1 MSEIISE
8 MGVFNRISLKRILN
22 AIDSEY
28 EENNGRFAVKIPN
41 AMIDVFG
48 NKYVQITK
56 ESNETLDTNF
66 VDINK
71 ALDTFYRFSQ
81 KKGKITSFR
90 LISNRN
96 LNRSKSKINFLNC
109 KGEYGGSYATT
120 KTAFILHFISY
131 LEKPEFFK
139 KIYHISVESQKL
151 NRLKWIEDKLQS
163 ENISTFQ
170 KPIRLFSKNKL
181 KLAYVKA
188 CSYLEHDIH
197 SDLMQIQRSNTQYIH
212 KEENRIKKYY
222 SRLINEET
230 RRIKKLEEQIKTMEN
245 KIKKHRQLGA
255 LEKYLKQKTKLSKQ
269 IEKEKIEYL
278 SYMKELERKQK
289 KDLER
294 IKIRNEINCQ
304 IQLIGLSIVNYS
316 IIRRNLLLYNE
327 NSKANIS
334 IYYNLNTGIN
344 EDYVCMSCNKQ
355 VSRIGLC
362 QKSHVVCKKCLKS
375 CAKCKGD

>member
-8 MGVFNRISLKRILN
+8 MGVYNRISLKRILN

-28 EENNGRFAVKIPN
+28 EENNGIFDVKIPN
-41 AMIDVFG
+41 ALIEMFG
-48 NKYVQITK
+48 SKYVQIRK
-56 ESNETLDTNF
+56 EPNKHLDTNYI
-66 VDINK
+66 DINK
-71 ALDTFYRFSQ
+71 ALDTFYKFSQ
-81 KKGKITSFR
+81 KKGIITSFR
-90 LISNRN
+90 LISNKNR
-96 LNRSKSKINFLNC
+96 NRSKDKIKFLNC
-109 KGEYGGSYATT
+109 KGEYGGSYTT
-120 KTAFILHFISY
+120 TRTAFIFHFISY
-131 LEKPEFFK
+131 LEHPEFFT

-163 ENISTFQ
+163 ENISTLQ
-170 KPIRLFSKNKL
+170 KPIKVFSKNKL
-181 KLAYVKA
+181 KLVYVKA
-188 CSYLEHDIH
+188 SNYLEEDIH
-197 SDLMQIQRSNTQYIH
+197 RDLMQIQKSNTKYIR

-222 SRLINEET
+222 SRLIDEET
-230 RRIKKLEEQIKTMEN
+230 RRIKKLEDQIKTMEY

-278 SYMKELERKQK
+278 SYVKELERKQK

-304 IQLIGLSIVNYS
+304 IQLIGLSIAHYS
-316 IIRRNLLLYNE
+316 TMRRNLLLYNE

-344 EDYVCMSCNKQ
+344 EDYICMSCKQ
-355 VSRIGLC
+355 LTTRIGLC
-362 QKSHVVCKKCLKS
+362 RKSHVVCKKCLKS
-375 CAKCKGD
+375 CVKCKGV